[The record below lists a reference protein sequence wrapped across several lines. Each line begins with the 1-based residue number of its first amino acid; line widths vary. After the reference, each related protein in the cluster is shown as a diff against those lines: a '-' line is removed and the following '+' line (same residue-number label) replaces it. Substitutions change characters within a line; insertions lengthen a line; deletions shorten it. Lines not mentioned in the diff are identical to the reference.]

1 MILSRVEL
9 TSKGVYDEVLNFDKE
24 LYKNN
29 PILLDI
35 KSLKGRVEVDYV
47 SNLSL
52 LKISLN
58 GELVLRSTRT
68 LKPVN
73 YKLRVKD
80 NLTITLT
87 KLDYID
93 EDIIYLNEDELNM
106 DDIFYSLLIAS
117 LPLQV
122 TNEDDEYINGD
133 GYEVISEEEYIR
145 RKNKSIEN
153 SPFASLKD
161 LDLDE

>member
-1 MILSRVEL
+1 
-9 TSKGVYDEVLNFDKE
+9 
-24 LYKNN
+24 
-29 PILLDI
+29 
-35 KSLKGRVEVDYV
+35 
-47 SNLSL
+47 
-52 LKISLN
+52 
-58 GELVLRSTRT
+58 
-68 LKPVN
+68 
-73 YKLRVKD
+73 
-80 NLTITLT
+80 
-87 KLDYID
+87 
-93 EDIIYLNEDELNM
+93 M

-161 LDLDE
+161 FDLDE

>member
-106 DDIFYSLLIAS
+106 DDILYSLLIAS

-161 LDLDE
+161 FDLDE

>member
-52 LKISLN
+52 LKISLS
-58 GELVLRSTRT
+58 GELVLRSHFN
-68 LKPVN
+68 K
-73 YKLRVKD
+73 
-80 NLTITLT
+80 
-87 KLDYID
+87 
-93 EDIIYLNEDELNM
+93 
-106 DDIFYSLLIAS
+106 
-117 LPLQV
+117 
-122 TNEDDEYINGD
+122 
-133 GYEVISEEEYIR
+133 IR
-145 RKNKSIEN
+145 
-153 SPFASLKD
+153 LY
-161 LDLDE
+161 